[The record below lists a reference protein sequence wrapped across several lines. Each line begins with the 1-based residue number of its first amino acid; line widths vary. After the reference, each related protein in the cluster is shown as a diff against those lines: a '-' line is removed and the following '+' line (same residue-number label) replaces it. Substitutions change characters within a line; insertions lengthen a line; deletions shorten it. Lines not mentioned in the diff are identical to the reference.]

1 MNKSLSMDSNH
12 EEEQTIE
19 AAIDECFAKMQLANE
34 QMDKDQ
40 TEIDRLRSETRS
52 ILEKLKAA

>member
-1 MNKSLSMDSNH
+1 MDKSLPMDSNR
-12 EEEQTIE
+12 EEAQTIE
-19 AAIDECFAKMQLANE
+19 AAIDECLAKMQRANE

-40 TEIDRLRSETRS
+40 TEIDRLKSETRS